1 MMDAWKTAGNF
12 SRLLRTVMLVCCGM
26 PFCTHAVSA
35 QQLWDLFSRTYTT
48 NVLAWT
54 RHNDNPVIAPSGS
67 TWKGRWTGSPEFL
80 AFEGRTLLYY
90 RGNGILPGKGKAYAD
105 RIGVAEILDIG
116 TMKLTYRDL
125 NKGYPVINVGVS
137 GEFDDAGAL
146 DPAAA
151 VFKGQVYLYYSAL
164 GKGPNSIGL
173 AVSTNGEEFTKV
185 GKVLEGR
192 APDVLVVRDTLFL
205 IYQKRDPAGYKIYMA
220 FSIDGRKFTPLSP
233 HPVFTGEAGRWDA
246 KSVSSPRLWVQNNFY
261 YMLYGGSTDFENEP
275 EFLGLARSKD
285 LRTWEAHPGNP
296 VFGAGMHGAADGG
309 AIWSPAVYETETW
322 IVMLYEGSR
331 GKYNWDQLSSICMAW
346 IAKR

>member
-1 MMDAWKTAGNF
+1 
-12 SRLLRTVMLVCCGM
+12 M
-26 PFCTHAVSA
+26 PFCAHAVSA

-220 FSIDGRKFTPLSP
+220 FSIDGRRFTPLSP

-246 KSVSSPRLWVQNNFY
+246 KSVSSPRLWIHNNVY
-261 YMLYGGSTDFENEP
+261 YMLWWEYGFREWT
-275 EFLGLARSKD
+275 EFFGLARSKD
-285 LRTWEAHPGNP
+285 LRTWEAHPGTLSLERGCTVP
-296 VFGAGMHGAADGG
+296 RTVVPSGLPRCTKPKPDCH
-309 AIWSPAVYETETW
+309 AVRR
-322 IVMLYEGSR
+322 SR